1 MNQDANEVL
10 RQAVIMASSL
20 LPPWVMAPVC
30 TTTIP
35 KFQVLALW
43 RDVLTC
49 AC

>member
-20 LPPWVMAPVC
+20 LPPWVMVPMC

-35 KFQVLALW
+35 LVLSFSF
-43 RDVLTC
+43 RS
-49 AC
+49 